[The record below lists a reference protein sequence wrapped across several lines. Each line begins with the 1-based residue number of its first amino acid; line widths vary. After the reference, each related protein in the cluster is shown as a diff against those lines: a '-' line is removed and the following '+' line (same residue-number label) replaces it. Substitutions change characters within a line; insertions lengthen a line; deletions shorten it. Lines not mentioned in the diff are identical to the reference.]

1 MTNHNAVRTPRDAEM
16 AGLLEELEASGGNIS
31 AFARGK
37 GLSAWKL
44 YEARRASSKKR
55 ARRQSQPRVELLPVE
70 LLTEAPACSPPPLEL
85 VLPSGHRI
93 HVPAEFEESSLRRLI
108 GVLASC

>member
-1 MTNHNAVRTPRDAEM
+1 M
-16 AGLLEELEASGGNIS
+16 AGLLEELEASGGNLA
-31 AFARGK
+31 AFARAK
-37 GLSAWKL
+37 GISPWML
-44 YEARRASSKKR
+44 YEARRASSKIS
-55 ARRQSQPRVELLPVE
+55 ARRQAQPRIDLLPVK
-70 LLTEAPACSPPPLEL
+70 LIAEAPACSRPPLEL